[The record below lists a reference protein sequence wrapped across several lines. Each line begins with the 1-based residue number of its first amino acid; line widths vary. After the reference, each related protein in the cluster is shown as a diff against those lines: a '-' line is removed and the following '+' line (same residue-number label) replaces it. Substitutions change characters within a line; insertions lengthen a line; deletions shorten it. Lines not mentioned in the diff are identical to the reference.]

1 MKPKIK
7 VLFIYPNTM
16 ASTLVPINLSQL
28 SACLKENGFE
38 VDLLDTTFYKTE
50 EISSEQKRVELLQ
63 IKPFDLADRGPG
75 LKKNDIYDDLRK
87 KISEFQPDL
96 IGLTLV
102 EDTWELAKSLLNIA
116 KDFDIPVIA
125 GGVLVTAVPK
135 EIISHPDIDMICLGE
150 GEEVLIE
157 LCSKIKRGEDYSNVK
172 NIWIKKNSKIIK
184 NPLRE
189 LTNIDALPYID
200 YEIWGRE
207 RLGRPMFGKIYTM
220 IHVEIDRGC
229 PNQCAYCAAP
239 VLSKFF
245 EKEGC
250 GPYYRRK
257 KISRVMAELEYLV
270 KKYRPDYINFN
281 SETFLAKSIEELSEF
296 SKEYRYRIHLPFWC
310 QTRPETITEEKIK
323 ILKDMGVDSM
333 NFGIEHGNEEFRS
346 RVLHRYGS
354 NEQIV
359 RGIKLVEKYQI
370 PYTANNIIGFPEET
384 RDLIFDTI
392 ELNRQLNPR
401 TINCSLFVPYKGTPL
416 RKYCIDKGYLDE
428 DAEVHNVTDGV
439 RLKMSSIS
447 YEELK
452 GLQRTFS
459 LYIKFPKSEWP
470 RIKIAEKFDDEGN
483 RIFEE
488 YKKIYQGKYFYQ

>member
-125 GGVLVTAVPK
+125 GGVLVTAVPE

-172 NIWIKKNSKIIK
+172 NIWIKKN
-184 NPLRE
+184 
-189 LTNIDALPYID
+189 
-200 YEIWGRE
+200 
-207 RLGRPMFGKIYTM
+207 
-220 IHVEIDRGC
+220 
-229 PNQCAYCAAP
+229 
-239 VLSKFF
+239 
-245 EKEGC
+245 
-250 GPYYRRK
+250 
-257 KISRVMAELEYLV
+257 
-270 KKYRPDYINFN
+270 
-281 SETFLAKSIEELSEF
+281 
-296 SKEYRYRIHLPFWC
+296 
-310 QTRPETITEEKIK
+310 
-323 ILKDMGVDSM
+323 
-333 NFGIEHGNEEFRS
+333 
-346 RVLHRYGS
+346 
-354 NEQIV
+354 
-359 RGIKLVEKYQI
+359 
-370 PYTANNIIGFPEET
+370 
-384 RDLIFDTI
+384 
-392 ELNRQLNPR
+392 
-401 TINCSLFVPYKGTPL
+401 
-416 RKYCIDKGYLDE
+416 
-428 DAEVHNVTDGV
+428 
-439 RLKMSSIS
+439 
-447 YEELK
+447 
-452 GLQRTFS
+452 
-459 LYIKFPKSEWP
+459 
-470 RIKIAEKFDDEGN
+470 
-483 RIFEE
+483 
-488 YKKIYQGKYFYQ
+488 